1 MTRKLILAGAA
12 AAALAMGAFGCAHE
26 IHQARADAHH
36 DQAKRDARGLHLG
49 DAMHQEHES
58 NVEQRKADTS
68 RF

>member
-1 MTRKLILAGAA
+1 MRKLMLACGA

-49 DAMHQEHES
+49 DAARQEHES
-58 NVEQRKADTS
+58 NVEQRKADES

>member
-1 MTRKLILAGAA
+1 MLSVGA
-12 AAALAMGAFGCAHE
+12 AAALAIGAFGCAHE
-26 IHQARADAHH
+26 MHQAKADAHH
-36 DQAKRDARGLHLG
+36 NQAKRDAKDLHLG

>member
-1 MTRKLILAGAA
+1 LILAGAA

-49 DAMHQEHES
+49 DAVHEEHES
-58 NVEQRKADTS
+58 NVEQRKADES

>member
-1 MTRKLILAGAA
+1 MRRLMLTMGAA
-12 AAALAMGAFGCAHE
+12 AALTMGAFGCAHE
-26 IHQARADAHH
+26 MHQASADAHH
-36 DQAKRDARGLHLG
+36 QQAKRDAKGLHLG